1 TGLFSHQDME
11 SRMSDEK
18 KKDPTVVK
26 PQDDHATGVK
36 EPKPLDDHA
45 TGAKPLDDHATGE
58 EV

>member
-1 TGLFSHQDME
+1 ME
-11 SRMSDEK
+11 SRMSEEK
-18 KKDPTVVK
+18 KKDPVVVK

-45 TGAKPLDDHATGE
+45 TGAKPQDDHATGE

>member
-1 TGLFSHQDME
+1 ME

-45 TGAKPLDDHATGE
+45 TGAKPQDDHATGE

>member
-1 TGLFSHQDME
+1 ME
-11 SRMSDEK
+11 TLMFLDNNK
-18 KKDPTVVK
+18 HPTVEK